1 MVVGLHAISIE
12 VSDGWLRG
20 LQLHIIKLHV
30 RDDTFIYNQFKMTE
44 QTDYN
49 SMPLDELEKM
59 VAGMPLNQMDTENPE
74 PEQPKEEPQQS
85 NGEAPTG
92 ESKETGEEPKG
103 EPEQKEE
110 QKPEEKGEPE
120 KKTPESIKK
129 LLHQRSELRQDND
142 RLKTELEE
150 AREQLRKL
158 RSWELDS
165 EFKDSDG
172 ELDLEKR
179 EEAIQDASFNSKMI
193 ERELNNST
201 RAIDSNRELEMA
213 NFILENPDLADV
225 KDELISYANAH
236 KDLDIEDIKYLVLS
250 KIDPTRLL
258 DEQTKNKLSGNYSIP
273 WKSYDGKEEQKEED
287 PKKMSLDKLWKKI
300 EELGLL

>member
-1 MVVGLHAISIE
+1 
-12 VSDGWLRG
+12 
-20 LQLHIIKLHV
+20 
-30 RDDTFIYNQFKMTE
+30 MTE
-44 QTDYN
+44 QTDLN
-49 SMPLDELEKM
+49 SIPLSELEKM
-59 VAGMPLNQMDTENPE
+59 VAGIPTSQMDTEK
-74 PEQPKEEPQQS
+74 PEQPKEEPEQS
-85 NGEAPTG
+85 NGEVPDG

-103 EPEQKEE
+103 EPE

-142 RLKTELEE
+142 RLKTELDE
-150 AREQLRKL
+150 AKELIRKL

-165 EFKDSDG
+165 EFKNSDW
-172 ELDLEKR
+172 EVDEAKKN
-179 EEAIQDASFNSKMI
+179 EAIQDASFNSKII
-193 ERELNNST
+193 ERELNNSNKNL
-201 RAIDSNRELEMA
+201 DSNRESEMA
-213 NFILENPDLADV
+213 KFLIDNPDLADV

-273 WKSYDGKEEQKEED
+273 WKSYDWKEEQKAED
-287 PKKMSLDKLWKKI
+287 PKKMPLDKLQKKV
-300 EELGLL
+300 EELGLI

>member
-1 MVVGLHAISIE
+1 
-12 VSDGWLRG
+12 
-20 LQLHIIKLHV
+20 
-30 RDDTFIYNQFKMTE
+30 MTE

-49 SMPLDELEKM
+49 SIPLDELEKM
-59 VAGMPLNQMDTENPE
+59 VAGIPTSQMDTENPE
-74 PEQPKEEPQQS
+74 PEEPKEQAEQPT
-85 NGEAPTG
+85 GEAPDG
-92 ESKETGEEPKG
+92 ESSDDREVPKG

-110 QKPEEKGEPE
+110 QPAE

-165 EFKDSDG
+165 EFKNSDG
-172 ELDLEKR
+172 ELDLERR
-179 EEAIQDASFNSKMI
+179 EEAIQDASFNSKLI
-193 ERELNNST
+193 EREYNNSNRT
-201 RAIDSNRELEMA
+201 IDSNRELEMA
-213 NFILENPDLADV
+213 NFIIENPDLADV
-225 KDELISYANAH
+225 KDELMSYANAH

-258 DEQTKNKLSGNYSIP
+258 DEQTKNKLSWDYSIP
-273 WKSYDGKEEQKEED
+273 WKSYDWKEEMKEED
-287 PKKMSLDKLWKKI
+287 ASKMPLDKLWKKI

>member
-1 MVVGLHAISIE
+1 
-12 VSDGWLRG
+12 
-20 LQLHIIKLHV
+20 
-30 RDDTFIYNQFKMTE
+30 MTE

-49 SMPLDELEKM
+49 SIPLSELEKM
-59 VAGMPLNQMDTENPE
+59 VAGIPTSQMDTENPE
-74 PEQPKEEPQQS
+74 QPKEESEQL
-85 NGEAPTG
+85 NGDVPNG
-92 ESKETGEEPKG
+92 ESKEAREVPEGES
-103 EPEQKEE
+103 E
-110 QKPEEKGEPE
+110 QKPEDKGEPE

-165 EFKDSDG
+165 EFKNSDG
-172 ELDLEKR
+172 EVDEQKK
-179 EEAIQDASFNSKMI
+179 EEAIQDASFNSKII
-193 ERELNNST
+193 ERELNNSNKNL
-201 RAIDSNRELEMA
+201 DSNRESEMA
-213 NFILENPDLADV
+213 KFLLDNPDLADV
-225 KDELISYANAH
+225 KDELLSYANAH

-273 WKSYDGKEEQKEED
+273 WKSYDWKEEQKAED
-287 PKKMSLDKLWKKI
+287 PKKMPLDKLQKKV

>member
-1 MVVGLHAISIE
+1 
-12 VSDGWLRG
+12 
-20 LQLHIIKLHV
+20 
-30 RDDTFIYNQFKMTE
+30 MTE

-49 SMPLDELEKM
+49 SIPLSELEQM
-59 VAGMPLNQMDTENPE
+59 VAGMPLNQMDTENPA
-74 PEQPKEEPQQS
+74 PEEPKEE
-85 NGEAPTG
+85 
-92 ESKETGEEPKG
+92 ETSTETTSDTPNPEEPKEEG
-103 EPEQKEE
+103 E

-142 RLKTELEE
+142 RLRAELEE
-150 AREQLRKL
+150 ANEQLRKL

-165 EFKDSDG
+165 EFKNSDG
-172 ELDLEKR
+172 EVDLEKK
-179 EEAIQDASFNSKMI
+179 ETAIQDASFNSKII
-193 ERELNNST
+193 ERELNNSNKNL
-201 RAIDSNRELEMA
+201 DSNRELEMA
-213 NFILENPDLADV
+213 KFFIDNPDLADV
-225 KDELISYANAH
+225 KDELMSYANAH

-273 WKSYDGKEEQKEED
+273 GKAYDWKEDTKEED

>member
-1 MVVGLHAISIE
+1 
-12 VSDGWLRG
+12 
-20 LQLHIIKLHV
+20 
-30 RDDTFIYNQFKMTE
+30 MTE

-49 SMPLDELEKM
+49 SIPLDELEKM
-59 VAGMPLNQMDTENPE
+59 VAGIPTSQMDTENPE
-74 PEQPKEEPQQS
+74 PEEPKEQTEQPT
-85 NGEAPTG
+85 GEAPTG
-92 ESKETGEEPKG
+92 ESSEDREVPKG

-110 QKPEEKGEPE
+110 QNPTE

-165 EFKDSDG
+165 EFKNSDG
-172 ELDLEKR
+172 ELDLERR
-179 EEAIQDASFNSKMI
+179 EEAIQDASFNSKLI
-193 ERELNNST
+193 EREYNNSNRT
-201 RAIDSNRELEMA
+201 IDSNRELEMA
-213 NFILENPDLADV
+213 NFIIENPDLADV
-225 KDELISYANAH
+225 KDELMSYANAH

-258 DEQTKNKLSGNYSIP
+258 DEQTKNKLSWDYSIP
-273 WKSYDGKEEQKEED
+273 WKSYDWKEEMKEED
-287 PKKMSLDKLWKKI
+287 ASKMPLDKLWKKI

>member
-1 MVVGLHAISIE
+1 
-12 VSDGWLRG
+12 
-20 LQLHIIKLHV
+20 
-30 RDDTFIYNQFKMTE
+30 MTE

-59 VAGMPLNQMDTENPE
+59 VAGIPTSQMDTENPE
-74 PEQPKEEPQQS
+74 QPKEEPEQS
-85 NGEAPTG
+85 NGEAPDG

-103 EPEQKEE
+103 EPEQK
-110 QKPEEKGEPE
+110 QEEKGEPAGEWKEPE

-142 RLKTELEE
+142 RLNAELAE
-150 AREQLRKL
+150 AKELIRKL

-165 EFKDSDG
+165 EFKNSDG
-172 ELDLEKR
+172 ELDEAKKN
-179 EEAIQDASFNSKMI
+179 EAIQDASFNSKII
-193 ERELNNST
+193 ERELNNSNKSL
-201 RAIDSNRELEMA
+201 DSTRELEMA
-213 NFILENPDLADV
+213 KFLVENPDLVDV
-225 KDELISYANAH
+225 KEELTAYANAH

-273 WKSYDGKEEQKEED
+273 WKSYDWKEENKEED
-287 PKKMSLDKLWKKI
+287 PKKMSLDKLQKKV

>member
-1 MVVGLHAISIE
+1 
-12 VSDGWLRG
+12 
-20 LQLHIIKLHV
+20 
-30 RDDTFIYNQFKMTE
+30 MTE

-49 SMPLDELEKM
+49 SIPLNELEKM
-59 VAGMPLNQMDTENPE
+59 VAELPTSQMDTENPQ
-74 PEQPKEEPQQS
+74 PEQPKEEPQQP
-85 NGEAPTG
+85 NWEAPNG
-92 ESKETGEEPKG
+92 ESKEAWEAPKG
-103 EPEQKEE
+103 EPEQMGE
-110 QKPEEKGEPE
+110 QKPEGKGEPE

-165 EFKDSDG
+165 EFKNSDG
-172 ELDLEKR
+172 EVDEQKK
-179 EEAIQDASFNSKMI
+179 EEAIQDASFNSKII
-193 ERELNNST
+193 ERELNNSNKT
-201 RAIDSNRELEMA
+201 LDSNRESEMA
-213 NFILENPDLADV
+213 KFLLDNPDLADV
-225 KDELISYANAH
+225 KDELLSYANAH

-273 WKSYDGKEEQKEED
+273 WKSYDWKEEQKSED
-287 PKKMSLDKLWKKI
+287 PKKMPLDKLQKKV
-300 EELGLL
+300 EELGLI